1 MNDSDAQSAST
12 GADTGADAASGA
24 SADAEAMSGGGSF
37 APVVEQLEVLRRGV
51 VDLISEDELAAKLE
65 RSRRTGKPLVV
76 KVGFDPSAPDIH
88 LGHTVV
94 MRKMKQFQ
102 ELGHQVVFVVGD
114 FTGMIGDPSGKSK
127 TRPQLTREQVLENAE
142 TYRQQAFKILD
153 PEGTRME
160 FNSSWLEKLGA
171 AGFIQLAGKYTVA
184 RMLERDDFDK
194 RFKANQPISVHEFL
208 YPLAQAYDS
217 VALEADVEMGG
228 TDQLFN
234 LLVGRDIMREHGQE
248 PQVVLTVPLLVGTD
262 GVEKMSKS
270 LDNYVAVEDTPTD
283 MFGKLMSVSD
293 ELMWSYYELCTHES
307 DDDIAQMKQEV
318 AAGDLHPKAAKQRLA
333 GIIVADFHGPEAATA
348 ARAEFDKVFAG
359 GGLPDEVPSLDFGDG
374 EPVWIVKMMRDA
386 GFAASNGEA
395 RRLVG
400 QGAVSLDGDRVA
412 SDDYEV
418 PADGVERVLKVG
430 KRRFARVTVR

>member
-1 MNDSDAQSAST
+1 M
-12 GADTGADAASGA
+12 AD
-24 SADAEAMSGGGSF
+24 F
-37 APVVEQLEVLRRGV
+37 APVAAQLEILRRGS
-51 VDLISEDELAAKLE
+51 VDLISEEELAAKLE
-65 RSRRTGKPLVV
+65 RSRTSGKPLVV

-102 ELGHQVVFVVGD
+102 DLGHEIVFVVGD

-127 TRPQLTREQVLENAE
+127 TRPQLTHEQVLANAE
-142 TYRQQAFKILD
+142 TYRRQAFKILD
-153 PEGTRME
+153 RERTRLE

-171 AGFIQLAGKYTVA
+171 AGFIKLAGKYTVA

-194 RFKANQPISVHEFL
+194 RFKANQPLSLHELL

-270 LDNYVAVEDTPTD
+270 LDNYIAVEDTPKE
-283 MFGKLMSVSD
+283 MFGKVMSISD
-293 ELMWSYYELCTHES
+293 KLMWSYYELCTSLSGAEI
-307 DDDIAQMKQEV
+307 DELEARV
-318 AAGDLHPKAAKQRLA
+318 AAGDLHPKAAKQQLA
-333 GIIVADFHGPEAATA
+333 SLSAAGFHSEEAVAVAAK
-348 ARAEFDKVFAG
+348 EFDTVFAG
-359 GGLPDEVPSLDFGDG
+359 GGLPDDMPELEVTGG
-374 EPVWIVKMMRDA
+374 KAAWIVQVMRDC
-386 GFAASNGEA
+386 GFASSNGEA
-395 RRLVG
+395 RRLLA
-400 QGAVSLDGDRVA
+400 QGAVSLDGERIE
-412 SDDYEV
+412 SDAFEIA
-418 PADGVERVLKVG
+418 ADGVERVLKVG
-430 KRRFARVTVR
+430 KRRFARVTVS

>member
-1 MNDSDAQSAST
+1 V
-12 GADTGADAASGA
+12 
-24 SADAEAMSGGGSF
+24 GGF
-37 APVVEQLEVLRRGV
+37 APAAEQLEVLRRGA
-51 VDLISEDELAAKLE
+51 VDLISEEELTAKLE
-65 RSRRTGKPLVV
+65 RSRTTGKPLVV

-94 MRKMKQFQ
+94 MRKMKEFQ
-102 ELGHQVVFVVGD
+102 DLGHEVVFVVGD

-127 TRPQLTREQVLENAE
+127 TRPQLTHEEVLENAE
-142 TYRQQAFKILD
+142 TYRRQAFKILD
-153 PEGTRME
+153 ADKTRLE

-171 AGFIQLAGKYTVA
+171 AGFIRLAGKYTVA
-184 RMLERDDFDK
+184 RMLERDDFEK

-217 VALEADVEMGG
+217 VALDADVEMGG

-270 LDNYVAVEDTPTD
+270 LNNYIAVEDTPKE
-283 MFGKLMSVSD
+283 MFGKVMSVSD
-293 ELMWSYYELCTHES
+293 ELMWSYYKLCTSES
-307 DDDIAQMKQEV
+307 DADLEQLEVDVAAGELHPKVAKQKLAGLIVAGFHGEV
-318 AAGDLHPKAAKQRLA
+318 AAEAAK
-333 GIIVADFHGPEAATA
+333 V
-348 ARAEFDKVFAG
+348 EFDTMFVA
-359 GGLPDEVPSLDFGDG
+359 GGLPDDLPAFAFEGG
-374 EPVWIVKMMRDA
+374 EPVWIVKIMRDCD
-386 GFAASNGEA
+386 FAASNGEA

-400 QGAVSLDGDRVA
+400 QGAVSLDGERVA
-412 SDDYEV
+412 ADDFEV

-430 KRRFARVTVR
+430 KRRFARVTVG

>member
-1 MNDSDAQSAST
+1 VSD
-12 GADTGADAASGA
+12 
-24 SADAEAMSGGGSF
+24 F
-37 APVVEQLEVLRRGV
+37 APVAEQLDILRRGS
-51 VDLISEDELAAKLE
+51 VDLIREEELADKLE
-65 RSRRTGKPLVV
+65 RSRTTGKPLVV

-88 LGHTVV
+88 LGHIVV

-102 ELGHQVVFVVGD
+102 DLGHEIVFVVGD

-127 TRPQLTREQVLENAE
+127 TRPQLTHEEVLENAE

-153 PEGTRME
+153 ADRTRLE
-160 FNSSWLEKLGA
+160 FNSTWLEKLGA
-171 AGFIQLAGKYTVA
+171 AGFIKLAGKYTVA

-194 RFKANQPISVHEFL
+194 RFKANQPISVHELL

-270 LDNYVAVEDTPTD
+270 LDNYIAVEDTPKE
-283 MFGKLMSVSD
+283 MFGKVMSISD
-293 ELMWSYYELCTHES
+293 ELMWSYYELCTSLTEAEIEDLTS
-307 DDDIAQMKQEV
+307 RV
-318 AAGDLHPKAAKQRLA
+318 AAGDLHPKEAKQRLA
-333 GIIVADFHGPEAATA
+333 SIIAADFHGEEAAAVA
-348 ARAEFDKVFAG
+348 AKEFDTIFAG
-359 GGLPDEVPSLDFGDG
+359 GGLPDDMPVLELDSG
-374 EPVWIVKMMRDA
+374 EPVWIVQVIRDL

-395 RRLVG
+395 RRLLA
-400 QGAVSLDGDRVA
+400 QGAVSLDGERVA
-412 SDDYEV
+412 DDEVKV

-430 KRRFARVTVR
+430 KRRFAKVTVA